1 MFSLFRSRRT
11 NRKFRARRV
20 PAASRPRLGL
30 DPIEDRLCPSGGSLV
45 VGSFNNNGI
54 LRYDESTGAFIDQF
68 DLHNLGNL
76 KSPTGGVFGPDGNL
90 YVTSGV
96 FLKNNHKVLQ
106 YNGTTGEFLRV
117 FASQNLT
124 SPRGVL
130 FGPDGNLYVGNGNS
144 EADDDPASVERFDGK
159 TGAFLDYFVA
169 PSSGGLEHPSY
180 LVFGPNGKTDG
191 KLDLY
196 VASAHEG
203 SILRYDG
210 TTGTFKG
217 VFVSAASGGL
227 DSPQGM
233 LFGTDGN
240 LYVASGNWF
249 AGSNGP
255 FYSGEFPPGAVL
267 RYEGPTGANPG
278 AFLGTFISGGSG
290 GLANPA
296 GMVFGPDAS
305 GDGKADL
312 YIANCVQSG
321 SGDLIAETGTSN
333 VLRYDA
339 VTGNSLGAFVTPKSG
354 LRFPSFLTF
363 TETDPTTLNYIGVAR
378 RSAAVSLINTVDA
391 NQSAGQPQPGSAEN
405 LHRQPDADFD
415 TLALQGIDIR
425 VTILGST
432 TQGLGSGNPGQPG
445 GNPVRR
451 LGDDLLRCVWLLEKT
466 PGNDFEFGRPDSL
479 E

>member
-1 MFSLFRSRRT
+1 VVRWSSAALTTTAFFDT
-11 NRKFRARRV
+11 TRV
-20 PAASRPRLGL
+20 
-30 DPIEDRLCPSGGSLV
+30 
-45 VGSFNNNGI
+45 
-54 LRYDESTGAFIDQF
+54 TGAFIDQF
-68 DLHNLGNL
+68 DPHNLGNL

-96 FLKNNHKVLQ
+96 FLRNNHKVLQ

-130 FGPDGNLYVGNGNS
+130 FGPDGNLYAANGNS

-169 PSSGGLEHPSY
+169 PNSGGLEHPSY
-180 LVFGPNGKTDG
+180 MVFGPNGKTDG

-196 VASAHEG
+196 VGSAHEG
-203 SILRYDG
+203 SVLRYDG

-255 FYSGEFPPGAVL
+255 YYPKEFPPGAVL
-267 RYEGPTGANPG
+267 RYEGPASANPG
-278 AFLGTFISGGSG
+278 AFLGTFISGGTG

-321 SGDLIAETGTSN
+321 NGDLIAEPGTSN
-333 VLRYDA
+333 VLCYDA
-339 VTGNSLGAFVTPKSG
+339 VTGTFLGAFVTPESG

-363 TETDPTTLNYIGVAR
+363 TETDPTTLNYIELAR
-378 RSAAVSLINTVDA
+378 RSAAVSFINTVDA
-391 NQSAGQPQPGSAEN
+391 NLSAGQAQPGPAEN
-405 LHRQPDADFD
+405 PHRHPDTDFD

-425 VTILGST
+425 VTISGSM
-432 TQGLGSGNPGQPG
+432 TQGLGSGNPCQPG
-445 GNPVRR
+445 GNPARR
-451 LGDDLLRCVWLLEKT
+451 LSDDLLPWFWSLEKT
-466 PGNDFEFGRPDSL
+466 PRNDFEFGRPDRL